1 MAQRFLAESIITM
14 LCGVSS
20 VEVGE
25 RFCDFWTNM
34 MCCAFVR
41 REKLLLTSSYLSLA
55 ISVKTD
61 SNNED
66 RESVTKKTRS

>member
-14 LCGVSS
+14 LCDVSL

-41 REKLLLTSSYLSLA
+41 RENILFASSYLSLA